1 MRIIAHSV
9 VKSKTSMKFKF
20 LFLFVILYY
29 GLVISFAPVKKYRA
43 KEGCEGD
50 NEMDRKRNLISYL
63 VLISLRTEQ

>member
-1 MRIIAHSV
+1 MRIIAYSV

-50 NEMDRKRNLISYL
+50 NETI
-63 VLISLRTEQ
+63 I